1 MQKTILFTL
10 CCFFAMQPFLFAQSI
25 KGKITDE
32 TNAPLDAAVISL
44 LSVKDKSLVKTT
56 LSEADGSFLLEQ
68 IKANDY
74 LIQVS
79 NVGFMPY
86 ESEKITIQNADIQL
100 PTIRLAAAV
109 KNLQAVTISSKTPF
123 IERKIDRTVINVE
136 AQIAN
141 AGATALEALERA
153 PGVLI
158 DQNGAI
164 AMKGK
169 AGVLVYIDD
178 KPSYMSGEALQ
189 NYLRSLPA
197 SAIKQIELI
206 TNPPAKYDAAGN
218 AGIINIKTKRNKLK
232 GVFGNFALNYNQGI
246 YARSNNSFSL
256 NYNNKRIG
264 FFTNMNLGVQ
274 NVYQDLFINRNYL
287 NQDASP
293 ASFFNQ
299 NSIIRKT
306 IPNGNL
312 KMGLDY
318 YFSDK
323 TTLGIV
329 FQGLANKG
337 DEHTDNTSL
346 VSNAKRQ
353 LVNTVVADNNQQ
365 TRFRNGGVALNLRHQ
380 IDSLGQNITFDLD
393 YFKFYSNDNQ
403 RFINRI
409 YQADNKLDY
418 TDQLK
423 GILPSHIGIYAFKS
437 DYTKPLQ
444 HDATLEAGVKTAY
457 TKTDN
462 TADYRN
468 YDFNTQLETT
478 NFDLSNRFKYDEVI
492 SAAYLNYNR
501 NFKRVEMQ
509 SGLRFENTIMRGN
522 QLGNGVILPTKFNR
536 NYCNLFPT
544 LYLNYKLDSA
554 GNNTLGFSYGRR
566 IERPIF
572 ENLNPFVSPL
582 DKFTFYAGNP
592 FLTPTFA
599 HNLTLTFSYQGIWVT
614 NLNYYLT
621 KDGIYETLEISE
633 KDGKYYSRPN
643 NVGQAQVFNI
653 DMSFGKPL
661 TKKITI
667 NLYAEAGRMQY
678 KSQIYTEQLDAGKN
692 YILGQGNVSFQLP
705 KQFIAEVSANGQSD
719 ILWGQLLLKNWGV
732 VNLSFQKKLFQNKGN
747 LRLNFNDIFYTRRGS
762 GVINNL
768 RLTYADWNSKFD
780 SRQMSATFS
789 YNFGK
794 ATKGKTRYKGSGSES
809 ERQRVQG

>member
-1 MQKTILFTL
+1 MQKTTLFTL
-10 CCFFAMQPFLFAQSI
+10 FCCCAMQSLIAQNI
-25 KGKITDE
+25 KGKITDP
-32 TNAPLDAAVISL
+32 TNNPLDAAVVSL
-44 LSVKDKSLVKTT
+44 LKAQDKSLVKTT
-56 LSEADGSFLLEQ
+56 LSEADGSFLFEQ
-68 IKANDY
+68 IKSNEY

-79 NVGFMPY
+79 NVGFNTYM
-86 ESEKITIQNADIQL
+86 SDKIALQNTDIQL
-100 PTIRLAAAV
+100 NTISMSAAV
-109 KNLQAVTISSKTPF
+109 KNLETVTISSKIPF
-123 IERKIDRTVINVE
+123 IERKIDRTVVNVE

-141 AGATALEALERA
+141 AGANALEALERA

-158 DQNGAI
+158 DPNGAI

-169 AGVLVYIDD
+169 AGVVVYIDD

-232 GVFGNFALNYNQGI
+232 GIFGNVALNYNQGI

-256 NYNNKRIG
+256 NYNNRRIG
-264 FFTNMNLGVQ
+264 FFANANAGLQ
-274 NVYQDLFINRNYL
+274 NVYQDLYINRNYL
-287 NQDASP
+287 KTDGSP
-293 ASFFNQ
+293 DYYFNQ
-299 NSIIRKT
+299 NSLIRRT
-306 IPNGNL
+306 VPNGNI

-318 YFSDK
+318 YISEK

-329 FQGLANKG
+329 LQSMANKG
-337 DEHTDNTSL
+337 DNDTKNTSL
-346 VSNAKRQ
+346 VSNANRQ
-353 LVNTVVADNNQQ
+353 LTSTVVADNSQISK
-365 TRFRNGGVALNLRHQ
+365 FRNGGAALNLRHQ

-403 RFINRI
+403 KFINSI
-409 YQADNKLDY
+409 YKSDNSLDY
-418 TDQLK
+418 ADQLNGK
-423 GILPSHIGIYAFKS
+423 LPSYIDIYAFKS
-437 DYTKPLQ
+437 DYTKPLKN
-444 HDATLEAGVKTAY
+444 DATLEAGVKTAY

-468 YDFNTQLETT
+468 FDINNQTETINYDLT
-478 NFDLSNRFKYDEVI
+478 NRFKYDELI

-501 NFKRVEMQ
+501 SFNRLEMQ

-522 QLGNGVILPTKFNR
+522 QLGNGVILPSKFNR
-536 NYCNLFPT
+536 DYSNLFPT

-554 GNNTLGFSYGRR
+554 GNNTLGLSYGRR

-572 ENLNPFVSPL
+572 ENLNPFLSPL
-582 DKFTFYAGNP
+582 DKFTLYAGNP

-599 HNLTLTFSYQGIWVT
+599 HNLTLTFSYKSIWVT
-614 NLNYYLT
+614 NLSYNLS
-621 KDGIYETLEISE
+621 KDGIYETLEINE

-643 NVGQAQVFNI
+643 NVGESKIFNI

-661 TKKITI
+661 TKKITV
-667 NLYAEAGRMQY
+667 NFYVEAGRMQY
-678 KSQIYTEQLDAGKN
+678 KSQIYTEKLDAGRN

-705 KQFIAEVSANGQSD
+705 KQFTAEISSNGQSD
-719 ILWGQLLLKNWGV
+719 MLWGQLLLKNWGV
-732 VNLSFQKKLFQNKGN
+732 VNLSFQKKLFKSKGN

-780 SRQMSATFS
+780 SRQVSATFS

-794 ATKGKTRYKGSGSES
+794 ATQGKARYKGSGSES

>member
-1 MQKTILFTL
+1 MRKSNVILILFISIV
-10 CCFFAMQPFLFAQSI
+10 QSLFAQNI

-32 TNAPLDAAVISL
+32 TNTPLDAAVVSL
-44 LSVKDKSLVKTT
+44 LKAQDKSLVKTT
-56 LSEADGSFLLEQ
+56 LSETDGSFLFEQ
-68 IKANDY
+68 IKANEY

-79 NVGFMPY
+79 NVGY
-86 ESEKITIQNADIQL
+86 NTYTSEKIVMQNTNIQL
-100 PTIRLAAAV
+100 NTISMIATI
-109 KNLQAVTISSKTPF
+109 KNLQTVTVTSKTPF

-141 AGATALEALERA
+141 AGANALEALERA

-158 DQNGAI
+158 DPNGAI

-169 AGVLVYIDD
+169 AGVMVYIDD

-232 GVFGNFALNYNQGI
+232 GVFGNVALNYNQGN

-264 FFTNMNLGVQ
+264 FFTNTNVGLQ
-274 NVYQDLFINRNYL
+274 NVYQNLYINRNYVKT
-287 NQDASP
+287 DGSP
-293 ASFFNQ
+293 SSYFNQ
-299 NSIIRKT
+299 NSLIRRT
-306 IPNGNL
+306 VPNGNI

-318 YFSDK
+318 YISDK
-323 TTLGIV
+323 TTIGIV
-329 FQGLANKG
+329 LQSMANKG
-337 DEHTDNTSL
+337 DNVTKNTSL
-346 VSNAKRQ
+346 VANESRQ
-353 LVNTVVADNNQQ
+353 LINTVVANNSQISK
-365 TRFRNGGVALNLRHQ
+365 FRNGGAALNLRHQ
-380 IDSLGQNITFDLD
+380 IDSLGQKITFDLD

-403 RFINRI
+403 KFINSI
-409 YQADNKLDY
+409 YKADNSLDY
-418 TDQLK
+418 TDQLNGK
-423 GILPSHIGIYAFKS
+423 LPSYIDIYAFKS
-437 DYTKPLQ
+437 DYTKPLKN
-444 HDATLEAGVKTAY
+444 DATLEAGVKTAY

-468 YDFNTQLETT
+468 FDINNQTETI
-478 NFDLSNRFKYDEVI
+478 NYDLSNRFKYDELI

-501 NFKRVEMQ
+501 NFKRFEMQ

-522 QLGNGVILPTKFNR
+522 QLGNGIVLPTKFNR
-536 NYCNLFPT
+536 DYNSLFPT
-544 LYLNYKLDSA
+544 LFLNYKLDSA

-599 HNLTLTFSYQGIWVT
+599 HNLTLTFSYKSIWVT
-614 NLNYYLT
+614 NLNYNQT
-621 KDGIYETLEISE
+621 RDGIYETLEINE

-643 NVGQAQVFNI
+643 NVGSSKIFNI

-661 TKKITI
+661 TKKITV
-667 NLYAEAGRMQY
+667 NFYVEAGRMQY
-678 KSQIYTEQLDAGKN
+678 KSQIYTEKLDAGRN

-705 KQFIAEVSANGQSD
+705 KQFTAEISGNAQSD
-719 ILWGQLLLKNWGV
+719 MLWGQLLIKNWGI
-732 VNLSFQKKLFQNKGN
+732 VNLSFQKKILQGKGN

-768 RLTYADWNSKFD
+768 RLTYADWNSKYD
-780 SRQMSATFS
+780 SRQVSATFS

-794 ATKGKTRYKGSGSES
+794 ATKGKGRYKGSGSES

>member
-1 MQKTILFTL
+1 MRKSNVILILFISIV
-10 CCFFAMQPFLFAQSI
+10 QSLFAQNI

-32 TNAPLDAAVISL
+32 TNTPLDAAVVSL
-44 LSVKDKSLVKTT
+44 LKAQDKSLVKTT
-56 LSEADGSFLLEQ
+56 LSETDGSFLFEQ
-68 IKANDY
+68 IKANEY

-79 NVGFMPY
+79 NVGY
-86 ESEKITIQNADIQL
+86 NTYTSEKIVMQNTNIQL
-100 PTIRLAAAV
+100 NTISMIATI
-109 KNLQAVTISSKTPF
+109 KNLQTVTVTSKTPF

-141 AGATALEALERA
+141 AGANALEALERA

-158 DQNGAI
+158 DPNGAI

-169 AGVLVYIDD
+169 AGVVVYIDD

-232 GVFGNFALNYNQGI
+232 GVFGNVALNYNQGN

-264 FFTNMNLGVQ
+264 FFTNTNAGLQ
-274 NVYQDLFINRNYL
+274 NVYQNLYINRNYVKT
-287 NQDASP
+287 DGSP
-293 ASFFNQ
+293 SSYFNQ
-299 NSIIRKT
+299 NSLIRRT
-306 IPNGNL
+306 VPNGNI

-318 YFSDK
+318 YISDK
-323 TTLGIV
+323 TTIGIV
-329 FQGLANKG
+329 LQSMANKG
-337 DEHTDNTSL
+337 DNVTKNTSL
-346 VSNAKRQ
+346 VANESRQ
-353 LVNTVVADNNQQ
+353 LINTVVANNSQISK
-365 TRFRNGGVALNLRHQ
+365 FRNGGAALNLRHQ

-403 RFINRI
+403 KFINSI
-409 YQADNKLDY
+409 YKADNSLDY
-418 TDQLK
+418 TDQLNGK
-423 GILPSHIGIYAFKS
+423 LPSYIDIYAFKS
-437 DYTKPLQ
+437 DYTKPLKN
-444 HDATLEAGVKTAY
+444 DATLEAGVKTAY

-468 YDFNTQLETT
+468 FDINNQTEAINY
-478 NFDLSNRFKYDEVI
+478 DLSNRFKYDELI

-501 NFKRVEMQ
+501 NFKRFEMQ

-522 QLGNGVILPTKFNR
+522 QLGNGIVLPTKFNR
-536 NYCNLFPT
+536 DYNSLFPT
-544 LYLNYKLDSA
+544 LFLNYKLDSA

-599 HNLTLTFSYQGIWVT
+599 HNLTLTFSYKSIWVT
-614 NLNYYLT
+614 NLNYNQT
-621 KDGIYETLEISE
+621 RDGIYETLEINE

-643 NVGQAQVFNI
+643 NVGSSKIFNI

-661 TKKITI
+661 TKKITV
-667 NLYAEAGRMQY
+667 NFYVEAGRMQY
-678 KSQIYTEQLDAGKN
+678 KSQIYTEKLDAGRN

-705 KQFIAEVSANGQSD
+705 KQFTAEISGNAQSD
-719 ILWGQLLLKNWGV
+719 MLWGQLLIKNWGI
-732 VNLSFQKKLFQNKGN
+732 VNLSFQKKILQGKGN

-768 RLTYADWNSKFD
+768 RLTYADWNSKYD
-780 SRQMSATFS
+780 SRQVSATFS

-794 ATKGKTRYKGSGSES
+794 ATKGKGRYKGSGSES